1 MLKDEDRIFTNL
13 YGMYDRSLKGVLSR
27 GHWSE
32 TGKMLQRGQD
42 WIIEEMMFILIL
54 RVIIIYYELVRIIE
68 NICINYRMIM
78 N

>member
-42 WIIEEMMFILIL
+42 WIIEEIKNKDLMLN
-54 RVIIIYYELVRIIE
+54 LVPTVTMKQQDP
-68 NICINYRMIM
+68 NQHC
-78 N
+78 